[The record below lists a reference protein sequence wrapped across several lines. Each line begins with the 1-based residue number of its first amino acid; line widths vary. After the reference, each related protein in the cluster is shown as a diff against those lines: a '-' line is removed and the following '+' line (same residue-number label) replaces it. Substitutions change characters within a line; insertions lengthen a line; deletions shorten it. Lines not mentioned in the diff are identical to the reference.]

1 MQPQYQPVVEAYYP
15 SVGYVHPQ
23 QQPLQQ
29 PSVLPVVGHPLQP
42 SQPPQPPTPQ
52 LPEVLTPDQALQ
64 MRDELRKLREEVDSL
79 RERVPS
85 GDELA
90 KRVTADR

>member
-1 MQPQYQPVVEAYYP
+1 MVEAYYP

-23 QQPLQQ
+23 QQPLKQ
-29 PSVLPVVGHPLQP
+29 PSMLPVVGHPQ
-42 SQPPQPPTPQ
+42 QPPQPPTLHPPTPL
-52 LPEVLTPDQALQ
+52 LPEVLTPDQAQ
-64 MRDELRKLREEVDSL
+64 RMRDELRKLREEVDLL

-90 KRVTADR
+90 KRVTAGR